1 MSREVVKMGILGR
14 DLQFPTCGIV
24 EFELLEGL
32 SMNIV
37 LSYGETQQKGG
48 TK

>member
-1 MSREVVKMGILGR
+1 MPREVVTMLILGR
-14 DLQFPTCGIV
+14 DLQFPTFGIL

-32 SMNIV
+32 SMNVV